1 MSRIYLVDC
10 QPRLTYTFPMQ
21 KTEKKQ
27 TAIKL
32 DGDLIKDLKRLALDL
47 DRTYTSLIEEGV
59 KTVLEKYKKKAGE

>member
-1 MSRIYLVDC
+1 
-10 QPRLTYTFPMQ
+10 MQ